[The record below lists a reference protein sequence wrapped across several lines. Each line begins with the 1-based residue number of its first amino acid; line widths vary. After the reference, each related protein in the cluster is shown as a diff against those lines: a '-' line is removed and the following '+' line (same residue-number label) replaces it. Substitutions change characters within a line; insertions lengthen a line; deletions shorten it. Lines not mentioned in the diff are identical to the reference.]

1 MFFQKKSPFSS
12 FFLTVILPKV
22 SNRVLIVGN
31 DTQYYDLLSKC
42 GSKFDILTLKRI
54 QDLAD
59 FVLKQKVELVL
70 LITDENFIQD
80 VDRLK
85 KLKQK
90 SEFANIPIIL
100 IDNSPYPIPNNIQLA
115 FQSGAN
121 DYIKKNGEEI
131 ELVARIELAIKQQKH
146 NQELYLEMINQKELL
161 GMMDKMSLFMDRA
174 DNSFIIFNP
183 NGEIEW
189 ANEGFNRLYGYSL
202 NDFKTKYGR
211 TIFEASKNSEI
222 SSKVEQCVKT
232 KKSVN
237 YVAECQTSSG
247 EYKWIQTTFTPIVS
261 PLGNIEKFIAIETD
275 ITKLKETEEA
285 LNQKNEY
292 MIALTNHLKSSNALL
307 EEQQKEINAQ
317 YKALEEE
324 RKKSDDL
331 LLNILPFEVARQLKS
346 KGEAKPRSYKLASVL
361 FLDFVNFTKITQDLP
376 PKDIVH
382 VLDSYFKEFDDI
394 IEKHFIEKIK
404 TIGDAY
410 MCAGG
415 LPLSNRSNPF
425 NVVLAGLEIQNFV
438 RGFQPDVYASSG
450 LKWQCRIGIHS
461 GDVISGVVGKKKYIY
476 DIWGNTVNLAAR
488 MQEEG
493 EIGRVNISEVT
504 HEYIQP
510 YFECDFRG
518 KVETKGGDM
527 VNMYFVNRLKPEFS
541 LDNYGIV
548 PNEAFTKI
556 MNSL

>member
-1 MFFQKKSPFSS
+1 M
-12 FFLTVILPKV
+12 

-31 DTQYYDLLSKC
+31 DTRYYDLLSKC
-42 GSKFDILTLKRI
+42 GSKFNILTLKNS
-54 QDLAD
+54 QSLDE
-59 FVLKQKVELVL
+59 FVAKQKVELIL
-70 LITDENFIQD
+70 FITHENFIQE
-80 VDRLK
+80 VDLLK

-90 SEFANIPIIL
+90 GMLDNIPVL
-100 IDNSPYPIPNNIQLA
+100 LADNSSFPIPNNIRLA
-115 FQSGAN
+115 FQSGAD
-121 DYIKKNGEEI
+121 DYIKAGCDEI
-131 ELVARIELAIKQQKH
+131 ELIGRIERALKQQKVT
-146 NQELYLEMINQKELL
+146 QELTHEIEHQKDLLE
-161 GMMDKMSLFMDRA
+161 MMDKMSLFMDRA
-174 DNSFIIFNP
+174 DNSFIIFNSG
-183 NGEIEW
+183 GEIEW
-189 ANEGFNRLYGYSL
+189 VNEGFHRLYGFTL
-202 NDFKTKYGR
+202 NEFKVRYGR
-211 TIFEASKNSEI
+211 TIFEASKNTEI
-222 SSKVEQCVKT
+222 CTKVEQCIKSR
-232 KKSVN
+232 KSVN
-237 YVAECQTSSG
+237 YIAECQTSSG

-261 PLGNIEKFIAIETD
+261 PMGTIEKFIAIETD

-292 MIALTNHLKSSNALL
+292 MMALTNHLKSSNALL
-307 EEQQKEINAQ
+307 EEQQKEINDQ

-376 PKDIVH
+376 PRDIVH

-425 NVVLAGLEIQNFV
+425 NVVLAGLEIQNHV
-438 RGFQPDVYASSG
+438 RTHQPDIVSPSG
-450 LKWQCRIGIHS
+450 LTWQCRIGVHS

-493 EIGRVNISEVT
+493 EIGRVNVSEVT
-504 HEYIQP
+504 FEYIQP

-518 KVETKGGDM
+518 KVHTKGGDL

-541 LDNYGIV
+541 IDQNGII
-548 PNEAFTKI
+548 PNETFTKI